1 MVPSLPPGRRQ
12 LFTLQPSSIHDRLSL
27 KQDFQMSIS
36 KFPYVT
42 FSELMQPSLKTPNR
56 RKSLIIL
63 STTLQPS
70 SIHGRLLLR
79 NFQFLA
85 LGSNIRNLSFCTC
98 AWLCLYHFVFI
109 SQFKSLLIPRVNCPL
124 LFWLQLLYICSKV
137 RSSVLRVAVQ
147 RIVRAALFYTR
158 SLKNKAEVE
167 EWLRRWR
174 RRGLVTL
181 WPNSFPRMGSTCCD
195 GDSGRGN
202 REYCAEDL

>member
-1 MVPSLPPGRRQ
+1 METWFQVC
-12 LFTLQPSSIHDRLSL
+12 LQVEDNCSPSSHHLFMIGCRWNKIFRCLSL
-27 KQDFQMSIS
+27 EYHIL
-36 KFPYVT
+36 T
-42 FSELMQPSLKTPNR
+42 ISELMQPCKKSLKTQNL
-56 RKSLIIL
+56 RKSLIILIL

-167 EWLRRWR
+167 
-174 RRGLVTL
+174 
-181 WPNSFPRMGSTCCD
+181 
-195 GDSGRGN
+195 
-202 REYCAEDL
+202 

>member
-1 MVPSLPPGRRQ
+1 MIGCRWNKIFRC
-12 LFTLQPSSIHDRLSL
+12 LSL
-27 KQDFQMSIS
+27 EYHIL
-36 KFPYVT
+36 T
-42 FSELMQPSLKTPNR
+42 ISELMQPCKKSLKTQNL
-56 RKSLIIL
+56 RKSLIILIL

-158 SLKNKAEVE
+158 SLKNKVEVE

-174 RRGLVTL
+174 RRSLVTL